1 MRKEAV
7 NTFNNGL
14 NFDLNPLTT
23 PNDVLTDCINGTFI
37 TFNGDELALQND
49 AGNIRINIPDE
60 SATEHNLLSTY
71 SIDDIVYNIEDD
83 VKFYYKN
90 ISGVNSVLT
99 NQNNW
104 EPCQVKLSEGFY
116 PLGIKEYGGVLYI
129 VSGKKP
135 DNMGVLYIPG
145 SYQTNDIVYT
155 ILSTKYYFRSK
166 VNNNTNPL
174 PLESNDLLEY
184 IGTEKDY
191 LNN

>member
-71 SIDDIVYNIEDD
+71 NINDTVYNIEDD

-99 NQNNW
+99 NQNN
-104 EPCQVKLSEGFY
+104 
-116 PLGIKEYGGVLYI
+116 
-129 VSGKKP
+129 
-135 DNMGVLYIPG
+135 
-145 SYQTNDIVYT
+145 
-155 ILSTKYYFRSK
+155 
-166 VNNNTNPL
+166 
-174 PLESNDLLEY
+174 
-184 IGTEKDY
+184 
-191 LNN
+191 